1 MQCYTEL
8 LPPTAVTHALSLP
21 FLSPNANNLI
31 IAKTSSL
38 QVFNVATID
47 GRDKLV
53 LVGEYSLSGTVTNLA
68 QVKLPDTK
76 TAGDALLLAFKDA
89 KLTLIEWDPEN
100 HRISTISI
108 HYYEGD
114 NVVSQPFGPGLGEC
128 ENILTVD
135 PNWRCAA
142 LKFGTRQL
150 AVLPFRQLDDELGVE
165 EDGDAEPASTTLK
178 RSESIL
184 QNVNGEVQQTPY
196 KASFVLALSTL
207 LEDIRYTVD
216 LGFLYGYRESTL
228 GILSSSLQPSSSLL
242 DIRKD
247 ELEYRMFKLELEQG
261 ESTELQ
267 VVKQLP
273 NSLWKVVPLPAP
285 VGGALL
291 VGTNSFVHV
300 DLNAKVNSVAVNE
313 FAALESDRG
322 MEDQSDLNLKLEG
335 CSVEILDAESRQ
347 VLVVLRDG
355 SLATI
360 YFEQSGRSIQ
370 GLKVSRVREE
380 HGGDLVKTAPSC
392 VARLDHNKVFVGSE
406 DGASSL
412 VRWSRSISTL
422 SRKRTHGQMLG
433 QHGDE
438 DDEEALEDD
447 DDDLYDAAPETK
459 KRATSTTDAFET
471 PPSFQIQD
479 VLHSLGPINDV
490 CLGKSDGAQ
499 VDKLQMMLGTGR
511 GRSSRISC
519 LNRDIVPVSARKSTI
534 GRAKSAWAVHAKR
547 NDRDDDFHDNL
558 LFAYDGQETKIYD
571 VDEVGYMERTA
582 QEFEHEGETIDVQM
596 LAKDT
601 IVVQCRKS
609 EIRTYDADLA
619 LSQIIP
625 MVDEE
630 TDEEYEIV
638 YLSFCDPYL
647 LVVRNDSSIQVLHVR
662 GKEIEPLEGEGDI
675 AEKKWL
681 GGSIHTGS
689 LTKDVPALFLL
700 SAQGTMH
707 VFSLP
712 SLEPVYHAPAL
723 PHLPPVLSSD
733 APQRRAG
740 PKEALTELLV
750 AELGASGVDTPYLV
764 ARTALDDLVL
774 YEPFRHPEPAPSDQ
788 WYTNL
793 RFRKVPVTYIPK
805 YNEAIAQEES
815 TRPLPLRS
823 IHVGDYDAVTIPG
836 SPPLL
841 LVKEASSLPRV
852 LEVRI
857 SNESNRVATLL
868 PIHLDHC
875 KKGFAAVNADGLL
888 EEYHLPLSAWYGT
901 GWSVQQVDLGS
912 EDLEVRHLAYHETRG
927 VYVVATC
934 KDVDFYFA
942 EDDHRH
948 LGQSGGGQDDITL
961 RPQVKQYSIHLVSS
975 KTHRVIDSRAM
986 PYLEAI
992 TALQVMPLEVSEL
1005 THEQDLRILV
1015 STAAMRGE
1023 DMPARGA
1030 IIVFNIIDVVPAPD
1044 VPESGIKLHVN
1055 AREETKGA
1063 ITALA
1068 PFPGGFVGSGQGQ
1081 KIMIRGLKEDGS
1093 CLPVA
1098 FLDAQ
1103 CHTTVIK
1110 TLGTSGMWLA
1120 GDAWKG
1126 LWFGGFTEEPY
1137 KLTVLGKA
1145 PERQMEVMAAEFL
1158 PFDGALYIL
1167 IIDADMDLHVLQ
1179 YDPENPKSQNG
1190 MRLLHRSTFHLGH
1203 FATNMLLLPSSLN
1216 PFGENQPF
1224 TNGDT
1229 NGESPEES
1237 SPLFHVLTT
1246 SLTGSI
1252 GMITPLDESSYRRLS
1267 ALQTHLTTILE
1278 HPASL
1283 NPRAYRAIESES
1295 FGGARGVVDGNIVRR
1310 INELGAAR
1318 RADVLARAGADA
1330 WSIRSDLEVVGGCG
1344 LGYL

>member
-21 FLSPNANNLI
+21 FLNAGANNLI
-31 IAKTSSL
+31 VAKTSLL
-38 QVFNVATID
+38 QVFNVATFD

-53 LVGEYSLSGTVTNLA
+53 LVGEYSLSGTITNLA
-68 QVKLPDTK
+68 RVKLPDTK
-76 TAGDALLLAFKDA
+76 AGGDALLLAFKDA
-89 KLTLIEWDPEN
+89 KLSLIEWDQEN

-114 NVVSQPFGPGLGEC
+114 NVVSQPFGPSLADC

-150 AVLPFRQLDDELGVE
+150 AVLPFRQPDDELGVE
-165 EDGDAEPASTTLK
+165 EDEDAEPASATVK
-178 RSESIL
+178 RTESIA
-184 QNVNGEVQQTPY
+184 QNVNGVVEQTPY

-216 LGFLYGYRESTL
+216 LAFLYGYRESTL
-228 GILSSSLQPSSSLL
+228 GILSSSVQRSSALL
-242 DIRKD
+242 NVRRDV
-247 ELEYRMFKLELEQG
+247 LEYRMFKLELEQG

-273 NSLWKVVPLPAP
+273 NSLWKVVCLPAP

-291 VGTNSFVHV
+291 IGTNSFVHV
-300 DLNAKVNSVAVNE
+300 DQNAKVNSVAVNE
-313 FAALESDRG
+313 FAKLESDRG

-335 CSVEILDAESRQ
+335 CSVEVLDAESRQ
-347 VLVVLRDG
+347 LLVVLHDG
-355 SLATI
+355 SLVTI
-360 YFEQSGRSIQ
+360 YFQLSGRSIQ
-370 GLKVSRVREE
+370 GLKVSRVASES
-380 HGGDLVKTAPSC
+380 GGDLIKAAPSC
-392 VARLDHNKVFVGSE
+392 VARVDDNKVFVGSE

-412 VRWSRSISTL
+412 VRWSRHTTGL
-422 SRKRTHGQMLG
+422 SKKRSHGQMLG
-433 QHGDE
+433 QTGDE
-438 DDEEALEDD
+438 EEEEVVEDD
-447 DDDLYDAAPETK
+447 DDDLYDAAPESK
-459 KRATSTTDAFET
+459 KRATSTDGVVET
-471 PPSFQIQD
+471 APSFQIQD
-479 VLHSLGPINDV
+479 ELDSLGPINDI
-490 CLGKSDGAQ
+490 CLGRSGEAQ
-499 VDKLQMMLGTGR
+499 ADRLQLMLGTGR
-511 GRSSRISC
+511 GRSSRVSC
-519 LNRDIVPVSARKSTI
+519 LNRDIVPISARKSALGT
-534 GRAKSAWAVHAKR
+534 AKSAWAVHAKR
-547 NDRDDDFHDNL
+547 DDPEEDGYDNL
-558 LFAYDGQETKIYD
+558 LFAYDGQDTKIYD

-582 QEFEHEGETIDVQM
+582 QEFEHEGETIDVQT

-601 IVVQCRKS
+601 IIVQCRRS

-630 TDEEYEIV
+630 TDEEYGIV
-638 YLSFCDPYL
+638 HLSFCDPYL
-647 LVVRNDSSIQVLHVR
+647 LVIRDDSSVQVLQVQ

-681 GGSIHTGS
+681 SGSIHAGS
-689 LTKDVPALFLL
+689 LTKDEPVLFLL
-700 SAQGTMH
+700 SAQGSMH
-707 VFSLP
+707 IFSLP
-712 SLEPVYHAPAL
+712 TLEPVYHAPAL

-733 APQRRAG
+733 MPQRRAG
-740 PKEALTELLV
+740 PREALTELLV
-750 AELGASGVDTPYLV
+750 VELGTNGVDMPYVL

-774 YEPFRHPEPAPSDQ
+774 YEPFHHPATASVDA

-793 RFRKVPVTYIPK
+793 RFSKVPITYIPK

-815 TRPLPLRS
+815 TRPPPLRC
-823 IHVGDYDAVTIPG
+823 IEIGAYNAVTIPG

-852 LEVRI
+852 LEVKI
-857 SNESNRVATLL
+857 TNETNHVASLL

-875 KKGFAAVNADGLL
+875 KMGFAALGVDGSL
-888 EEYHLPLSAWYGT
+888 EEYHLPLSTWYGT
-901 GWSVQQVDLGS
+901 GWSVQQVDLGPD
-912 EDLEVRHLAYHETRG
+912 DLEVRHLAYHENRG

-948 LGQSGGGQDDITL
+948 LGQSGGGQDDIAL
-961 RPQVKQYSIHLVSS
+961 RPQVKQYSIHTVSS
-975 KTHRVIDSRAM
+975 KTHRIIGSYDM

-992 TALQVMPLEVSEL
+992 TALKVMPLEVSEL
-1005 THEQDLRILV
+1005 THDNELRILI

-1023 DMPARGA
+1023 DMPAKGA
-1030 IIVFNIIDVVPAPD
+1030 IMVFNLIDVVPEPD
-1044 VPESGIKLHVN
+1044 SPESGIQLHLD

-1068 PFPGGFVGSGQGQ
+1068 PFPGGFVGTGQGQ
-1081 KIMIRGLKEDGS
+1081 KIMIRGLKEDGT

-1103 CHTTVIK
+1103 CHTTTMK
-1110 TLGTSGMWLA
+1110 TLGKSGMWLA

-1145 PERQMEVMAAEFL
+1145 PKTQMEVVAADFL

-1167 IIDADMDLHVLQ
+1167 IVDADMDLHVLQ

-1203 FATNMLLLPSSLN
+1203 FATNMMLLPSSLN
-1216 PFGENQPF
+1216 PFGENQTF

-1229 NGESPEES
+1229 GDAPGES

-1318 RADVLARAGADA
+1318 RADVLGRAGADN
-1330 WSIRSDLEVVGGCG
+1330 WSIRSDLEVVGGGG